1 MMVPLNKGTATMLVS
16 PDNPL
21 RIELLPSCQRGQVGI
36 WKLSMLMLR
45 VTSAFGLISR
55 RALSRQSV
63 LATCPEVLS
72 LGSPFLHEMGMC
84 IFRSYHMEHHMEEKL
99 IPLCTLHA
107 ILTNN
112 HIKQNKLLSDRSH
125 VPIVYVLCFGVALI
139 AQTLFSKLELAR
151 CNQHKWILW
160 LKADELNQP
169 NTINNLLFHLY

>member
-1 MMVPLNKGTATMLVS
+1 MVPLNKGTATMLVS

-72 LGSPFLHEMGMC
+72 LGSPFLQEMGMC
-84 IFRSYHMEHHMEEKL
+84 IFRSYHKL
-99 IPLCTLHA
+99 WNTTWKKNWFHFVLYMPYWQTI
-107 ILTNN
+107 ILSRTSCWVTV
-112 HIKQNKLLSDRSH
+112 HTS
-125 VPIVYVLCFGVALI
+125 
-139 AQTLFSKLELAR
+139 
-151 CNQHKWILW
+151 
-160 LKADELNQP
+160 
-169 NTINNLLFHLY
+169 LLFMFCALE

>member
-1 MMVPLNKGTATMLVS
+1 MMVTLNKGTATMLVS

-36 WKLSMLMLR
+36 WKLSMLTLR
-45 VTSAFGLISR
+45 VTSAFGPISR
-55 RALSRQSV
+55 RASSRQSV

-72 LGSPFLHEMGMC
+72 LGSPFLQEMGMC
-84 IFRSYHMEHHMEEKL
+84 IFHLYHMEHHMEEKL

-107 ILTNN
+107 ISTNN

-125 VPIVYVLCFGVALI
+125 VPIVLVLCFGVALI

-160 LKADELNQP
+160 LKADE
-169 NTINNLLFHLY
+169 